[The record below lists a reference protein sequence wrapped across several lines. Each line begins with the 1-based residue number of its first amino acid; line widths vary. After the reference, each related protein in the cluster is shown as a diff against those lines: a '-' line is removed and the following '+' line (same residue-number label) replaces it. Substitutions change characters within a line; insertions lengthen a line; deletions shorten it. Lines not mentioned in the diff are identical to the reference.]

1 MNKTTKIILGLVV
14 LVIVVALIA
23 VFYKPAPK
31 ETVRIGVIFPLTGPV
46 AAFGEQGKNGL
57 EIALGEVKKDLN
69 IELVYE
75 DEKCDAKEAVTAYQ
89 KLKDISGVKMIIGAG
104 CSQSTLAIAPL
115 AEKDKIILFT
125 SMSAADTVSEAG
137 DFIFRN
143 HTFAR
148 MFMDKMSDFTIK
160 KWKKVVTL
168 YDVKNDN
175 AVLSDKWFK
184 EYFEKAGGSVS
195 SFTVSGSQP
204 TYQTEVLKIKEAN
217 ADAILLEVYGP
228 KDVAQ
233 IIKTLTELGV
243 NKPLLLDYAA
253 ATAPEFKTALGDLFD
268 KLEAYIV
275 VPDFSEKNS
284 PEFWVDYKDRFKQ
297 DPTAFSAQS
306 YDILKILAY
315 ILKDKC
321 RSTDTACIRD
331 NLYKIKDWKGVSGVI
346 TIDSNGDA
354 TKSLVVKTIKNGQ
367 FVPYEE

>member
-1 MNKTTKIILGLVV
+1 MKRIWIPI
-14 LVIVVALIA
+14 IVVIIIIVA
-23 VFYKPAPK
+23 VVIFYKPAPK
-31 ETVRIGVIFPLTGPV
+31 GTIKIGVIFPLTGSV

-57 EIALGEVKKDLN
+57 EIALDEVKKDLN
-69 IELVYE
+69 IDLVYE

-89 KLKDISGVKMIIGAG
+89 KLKDVSGVKIIIGAG

-148 MFMDKMSDFTIK
+148 MFMDKMSSFAIK
-160 KWKKVVTL
+160 KWNKVVTL

-184 EYFEKAGGSVS
+184 QYLETAGGSVS
-195 SFTVSGSQP
+195 SFSVSGSQP
-204 TYQTEVLKIKEAN
+204 TYQTEALKIKEAN
-217 ADAILLEVYGP
+217 SDAILLEVYGP

-243 NKPLLLDYAA
+243 DKPLLLDYAA

-268 KLEAYIV
+268 RMEAYIV

-284 PEFWVDYKDRFKQ
+284 PEFWTNYKDRFKQ

-321 RSTDTACIRD
+321 RSVDTLCIRD
-331 NLYKIKDWKGVSGVI
+331 NL
-346 TIDSNGDA
+346 
-354 TKSLVVKTIKNGQ
+354 L
-367 FVPYEE
+367 